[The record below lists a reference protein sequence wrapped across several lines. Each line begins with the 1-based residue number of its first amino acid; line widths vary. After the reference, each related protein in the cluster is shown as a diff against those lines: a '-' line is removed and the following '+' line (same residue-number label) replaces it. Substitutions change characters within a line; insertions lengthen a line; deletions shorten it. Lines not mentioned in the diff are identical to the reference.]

1 MKIGLI
7 GNGFVG
13 RAVYENLKQNYNFVI
28 YDKDPALSNCRN
40 IAEVTQENCEKN
52 IKRAVYAMA
61 NAIEGRDGELF
72 YIDCNCI
79 KVRDE
84 K

>member
-1 MKIGLI
+1 MWIMAMVYCATFS
-7 GNGFVG
+7 NGDMCKGWV
-13 RAVYENLKQNYNFVI
+13 
-28 YDKDPALSNCRN
+28 PP

-52 IKRAVYAMA
+52 IKKAVYAMA